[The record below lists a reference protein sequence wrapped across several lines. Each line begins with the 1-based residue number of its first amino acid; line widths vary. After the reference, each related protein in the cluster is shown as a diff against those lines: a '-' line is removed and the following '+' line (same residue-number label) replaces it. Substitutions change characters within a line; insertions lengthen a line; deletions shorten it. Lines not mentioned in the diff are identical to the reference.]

1 MGNCSTCTCNEKD
14 EIKAYE
20 VSVNHN
26 QSRKEQI
33 ANNGQSK
40 KPSTNNKSV
49 LSHTNSIRQSQ
60 ELWEMKFSN
69 KTFII

>member
-20 VSVNHN
+20 VAVNQN

-33 ANNGQSK
+33 ANNVQSK
-40 KPSTNNKSV
+40 KPSNNNNKAV
-49 LSHTNSIRQSQ
+49 ILF
-60 ELWEMKFSN
+60 L
-69 KTFII
+69 